1 MAEETIMKHSNPNT
15 IEHWKKLSERYR
27 KQRDRAVREIQCLRK
42 ELYIATGEA
51 KDGNDYLRQIK
62 ATNVRSPVYVRVLNL
77 FRRTL

>member
-15 IEHWKKLSERYR
+15 IEHWKRLSERYR
-27 KQRDRAVREIQCLRK
+27 KQRDRAVREIQCLQK

-51 KDGNDYLRQIK
+51 RDGNDYLRQIK